1 MDYYHGSPIK
11 DLTSLRAG
19 SYVTRHKAV
28 AELMGR
34 YHLDTGKTW
43 TDEDLTEPHYF
54 GKAPKWKKE
63 PQGIGHIYTI
73 KAKKKDLDM
82 LDNPYEHKTLLN
94 TKTAAKKP
102 QSYSP
107 GRLAGYGLLGGLGL
121 KGLAHGVLSNGGME
135 ALNKFNTQ
143 EEADRLAGMH
153 ISQDD
158 SLHNSLRLFRD
169 YANTGSDLMNSKLFG
184 MNPGTV
190 IEGVRKI
197 PGIESVAGKG
207 AKWDGLG
214 SELHYGAFKEGP
226 LNGFVRY
233 MDELYDNYNKPT
245 STERLQGQFDGQ
257 SFRDEFK
264 TSVNDYIKAQ
274 TGVPQY
280 INSQAINGAPMMDS
294 PLPIDQQR
302 NLLDGYSKWVEENG
316 SSNLQTQFKDKAPAV
331 YDSYKKYNGHIVPTV
346 GGIRNGLNLAGGMLI
361 GGGLGAGLGT
371 YLGSKVKAK
380 NSKLIGG
387 IAGGALG
394 AGAGYY
400 LSQ

>member
-1 MDYYHGSPIK
+1 
-11 DLTSLRAG
+11 
-19 SYVTRHKAV
+19 
-28 AELMGR
+28 MGR
-34 YHLDTGKTW
+34 YHLDTGRTW
-43 TDEDLTEPHYF
+43 TDDDLTEPHYF
-54 GKAPKWKKE
+54 GKDPKWKKE
-63 PQGIGHIYTI
+63 PKGIGHIYSI
-73 KAKKKDLDM
+73 KAKKKDLNM
-82 LDNPYEHKTLLN
+82 LNNPYEHKTLKSI
-94 TKTAAKKP
+94 KTAAKKP
-102 QSYSP
+102 EAYSP
-107 GRLAGYGLLGGLGL
+107 KQLAGYGLLGGLGL

-143 EEADRLAGMH
+143 ENADRLAGMH
-153 ISQDD
+153 ISQDG
-158 SLHNSLRLFRD
+158 SLHNSLRLLKD

-184 MNPGTV
+184 MSPGSV

-197 PGIESVAGKG
+197 PGIERIAGPE
-207 AKWDGLG
+207 AKWDGLP

-233 MDELYDNYNKPT
+233 IDEMYDNYNKPT
-245 STERLQGQFDGQ
+245 SIERLQGQFDGQ
-257 SFRDEFK
+257 GFRDEFK
-264 TSVNDYIKAQ
+264 NSVNDYVKTQ

-316 SSNLQTQFKDKAPAV
+316 SANLQTQFKEKAPAV
-331 YDSYKKYNGHIVPTV
+331 YDSYKKYNGHIVPAV
-346 GGIRNGLNLAGGMLI
+346 GGLRNGLNLAGGMLI

-371 YLGSKVKAK
+371 YLGSKIKGK

-387 IAGGALG
+387 ITGGALG